1 MVDLHTHSTASD
13 GEKSP
18 SELVFA
24 AKEAGLSVLAL
35 TDHDTV
41 GGLEEAAFC
50 AKKAGII
57 FVPGIEINVQWPTGE
72 FHLLGLGLKTISG
85 SLSALVNE
93 LKLRRINRNKEILG
107 LLEKSGLS
115 VSYQEFLQEVGQGH
129 CEDTLGRPHIAAY
142 LVKKKIVKDRQKA
155 FDKYL
160 SKGAPFFVDFDGA
173 ELGNAVKAVLDSGGL
188 PVLAHPLSL
197 YVGWGKIQGVL
208 EGIKAAG
215 VLGLE
220 AWHPGAKEG
229 ECRRLE
235 RLAREMGFFVTAG
248 SDFHGPN
255 VRADRKLG
263 KTAGGYKIN
272 DRFYFEELLPAFERF
287 FSKK

>member
-13 GEKSP
+13 GEKTP
-18 SELVFA
+18 SELVLA

-41 GGLEEAAFC
+41 GGLEEAASC
-50 AKKAGII
+50 AKMAGII

-85 SLSALVNE
+85 SLSALVDE

-142 LVKKKIVKDRQKA
+142 LVKKKIVKDRQRA

-263 KTAGGYKIN
+263 KSAGGYKIN

-287 FSKK
+287 FPEK

>member
-18 SELVFA
+18 SELVLA

-41 GGLEEAAFC
+41 GGLEEAASC
-50 AKKAGII
+50 AKKTGII

-85 SLSALVNE
+85 SLSALVDE

-208 EGIKAAG
+208 EGIKTAG

-248 SDFHGPN
+248 SDFHGPK

-287 FSKK
+287 FPKK